1 MIRDTQQPAHAGHRP
16 PAVAPTPPDEAAAAQ
31 ARRDRA
37 ARAGRAPKPG
47 QRGVRLN
54 RRDHAALAT
63 LFFVDWMDVA
73 GLRALHYQ
81 TANHKTV
88 LNRLNRVAG
97 DPSGNLVKISLPI
110 ETAALAASGVATTTA
125 RHTFYALSPKARGVV
140 ARRLARDG
148 LDAPLLYASGR
159 EPDKSNPEFAG
170 LDEPEPAR
178 ANHLKKICELYVEVM
193 PALFS
198 TLGPPGPKTW
208 FWRNERRAHRS
219 YGLGSRFYAYRPDA
233 EVVVALPASPSDAPD
248 APPRHAHLLIEVQTE
263 ASHKG
268 PGAIEEKLVSHARA
282 FPNVGQG
289 ADPATP
295 EVYRALYWATETE
308 AHKDAAFGGAERLDI
323 QNCAA
328 GTLREVAQ
336 FIVADALD
344 PASLL

>member
-1 MIRDTQQPAHAGHRP
+1 MIQGTLRAAQQ
-16 PAVAPTPPDEAAAAQ
+16 EEAAAQ
-31 ARRDRA
+31 ARRERA
-37 ARAGRAPKPG
+37 AKAGRAPKPG

-81 TANHKTV
+81 TAGHKTV
-88 LNRLNRVAG
+88 LNRLNRIGG
-97 DPSGNLVKISLPI
+97 DASGNLVKISLPV
-110 ETAALAASGVATTTA
+110 ETTRLAASGVAATTA
-125 RHTFYALSPKARGVV
+125 RHTFYALSPRARGVV

-148 LDAPLLYASGR
+148 LDPSVLYASGR
-159 EPDKSNPEFAG
+159 EPDRSNPEFVG
-170 LDEPEPAR
+170 LDEPEPER

-198 TLGPPGPKTW
+198 TIGPPGPKTW

-233 EVVVALPASPSDAPD
+233 EIVVALPTSPADPIDS
-248 APPRHAHLLIEVQTE
+248 PPRHAHLLIEVQTE

-282 FPNVGQG
+282 FPNVGQP
-289 ADPATP
+289 ADPTTP
-295 EVYRALYWATETE
+295 ELYRALYWATETA
-308 AHKDAAFGGAERLDI
+308 AHKDAAFSGAERLDI

-328 GTLREVAQ
+328 GSLREVAA
-336 FIVADALD
+336 FIVSDALD